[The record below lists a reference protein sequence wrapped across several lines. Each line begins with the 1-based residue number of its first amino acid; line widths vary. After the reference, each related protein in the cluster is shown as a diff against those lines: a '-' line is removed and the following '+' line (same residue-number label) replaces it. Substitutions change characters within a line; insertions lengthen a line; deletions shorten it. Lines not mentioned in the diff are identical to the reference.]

1 MAADIFQT
9 NRRAL
14 IQGSTL
20 ALLAGGQAVGA
31 PTVSTAVSPLPPILA
46 KERVGRIAKAQRLM
60 REAGVSGL
68 LVEPGSTM
76 IYFSG
81 VDWSRSERPTVLLL
95 PADGDAC
102 FLTPGFEEGRLR
114 DLLQVPAQVRTWQEH
129 DDPFAIL
136 GAWADDLKIASG
148 KIAVDETVRFFVS
161 DGLARARPSLRL
173 MLGAG
178 IVNGCRMI
186 KSPAE
191 LALMQRATDITIAA
205 YRDVAPKISVGMTS
219 TDITAL
225 MHATLREKGGE
236 RSGGDALV
244 GEGSSYPH
252 GGRPEAVRPGTI
264 VLMDF
269 GCTYQ
274 GYYSD
279 ISRTMVF
286 GDADARQ
293 RTIWTQVRRGQQ
305 VAFEAARI
313 GAPAGSVDD
322 AVRRY
327 YESLGYGPGYA
338 APGLTH
344 RTGHGIGLD
353 IHEPVNFVHGEKTP
367 LAAGMCFSNEP
378 GIYTPGQ
385 YGVRIEDC
393 IYMTDSGPRW
403 FSTPPS
409 SIDAPF
415 D

>member
-1 MAADIFQT
+1 MAADILQT

-31 PTVSTAVSPLPPILA
+31 PTVSTAVSPLPSISA
-46 KERVGRIAKAQRLM
+46 KERAGRIAKAQRLM

-81 VDWSRSERPTVLLL
+81 VDWWRSERPTVLLL

-148 KIAVDETVRFFVS
+148 KIAVDETVRFFIS

-173 MLGAG
+173 ILGAD

-205 YRDVAPKISVGMTS
+205 YRATAPKISVGMTS
-219 TDITAL
+219 ADITTL
-225 MHATLREKGGE
+225 MHATLRENGGE
-236 RSGGDALV
+236 KSGGDALV

-286 GDADARQ
+286 GEPDARQ

-322 AVRRY
+322 AVRLY

-378 GIYTPGQ
+378 GIYIPGQ

-393 IYMTDSGPRW
+393 IYMTESGPRW